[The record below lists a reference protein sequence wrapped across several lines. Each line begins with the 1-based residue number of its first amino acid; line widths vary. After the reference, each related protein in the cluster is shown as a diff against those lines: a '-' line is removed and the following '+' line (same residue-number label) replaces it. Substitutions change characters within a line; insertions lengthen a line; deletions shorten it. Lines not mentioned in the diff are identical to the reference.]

1 MRRRFLAIAGCC
13 ILAALL
19 AGCGFKDGTYTAEF
33 KSFDSLGYKD
43 RLEITV
49 EDGVITG
56 ARFDGV
62 NAEGGLKS
70 EDTAYADRMRPLC
83 GTDPAQISRYYSEA
97 LVGLDDPKDLEADGV
112 SGATVSAQHFEALW
126 QALQTPMTDIRLA
139 AASMGPMIVTKGFP
153 AVCNTASPMPSRNS
167 PVRKSA

>member
-70 EDTAYADRMRPLC
+70 DDTAYADRMRPLC
-83 GTDPAQISRYYSEA
+83 GTDPTQISQYYSEA

-112 SGATVSAQHFEALW
+112 SGATVSAQHFKALW
-126 QALQTPMTDIRLA
+126 QALQTPMKKGETTPVVTDDI
-139 AASMGPMIVTKGFP
+139 PEF
-153 AVCNTASPMPSRNS
+153 SPSSGNS
-167 PVRKSA
+167 E